1 METEMGYKIMKC
13 WAVAKDIIVSIPF
26 LAPLIPL
33 ASIVVSIVNITPHHC
48 QDNGPHAS
56 VNTFQN

>member
-48 QDNGPHAS
+48 QE
-56 VNTFQN
+56 